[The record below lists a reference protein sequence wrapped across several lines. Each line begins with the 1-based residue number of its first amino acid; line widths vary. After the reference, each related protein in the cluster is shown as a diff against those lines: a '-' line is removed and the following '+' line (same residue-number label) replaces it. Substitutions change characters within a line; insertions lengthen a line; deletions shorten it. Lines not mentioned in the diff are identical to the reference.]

1 MKMSHN
7 ANKYYLPE
15 SKELSESQKL
25 ELAKALR
32 ELERQGVIE
41 YRDGRWG
48 LAAGVEIEE
57 TPGGPVTHF
66 LDTEEG
72 RNS

>member
-1 MKMSHN
+1 MNHD
-7 ANKYYLPE
+7 ANKYYLSE

-25 ELAKALR
+25 ELAKGLL

-41 YRDGRWG
+41 YHEGRWR

-57 TPGGPVTHF
+57 TAAGPVARLVNT
-66 LDTEEG
+66 DEG